1 MSYQLN
7 FSAVHDNRPV
17 ERPTHN
23 NRSGPA
29 GMHAK
34 NQAPQPARNSPV
46 AILIQKI
53 RLEKELWKAKD
64 SCEVAFIR
72 YDAVAMAT
80 MDWEKRAQATGG
92 VVRARWKIAS
102 YGKLRL
108 DRNR

>member
-1 MSYQLN
+1 MSLPAEFFCGPRQQ
-7 FSAVHDNRPV
+7 ACRAAHTQQPQRPSRNAR
-17 ERPTHN
+17 E
-23 NRSGPA
+23 
-29 GMHAK
+29 

-80 MDWEKRAQATGG
+80 MDWEKERKRLAEWYAATE
-92 VVRARWKIAS
+92 
-102 YGKLRL
+102 
-108 DRNR
+108 DR